1 MKRRDAVIAL
11 VSSIVVVAAEFG
23 LDVPSWAYQLM
34 SVLQHLN

>member
-1 MKRRDAVIAL
+1 MKKRDAVIAL

-34 SVLQHLN
+34 SAFRHL